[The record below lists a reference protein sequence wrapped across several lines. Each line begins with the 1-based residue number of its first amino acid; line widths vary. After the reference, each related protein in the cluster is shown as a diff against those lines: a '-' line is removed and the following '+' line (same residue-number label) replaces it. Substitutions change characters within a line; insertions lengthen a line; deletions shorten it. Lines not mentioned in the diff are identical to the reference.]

1 MNEIKMDFIN
11 QKLNDIKIGNK
22 LEERKV
28 KSPDPKKQMTYSE
41 IQCITIDA

>member
-28 KSPDPKKQMTYSE
+28 KSPDPKK
-41 IQCITIDA
+41 